1 MSHQNGVS
9 NKPKHSDQCHI
20 KSPGY
25 SSTFVYLRR
34 ATEQDTV
41 FTLVSPA
48 LECSAHKLIISRVLK
63 NSTVKKL
70 NGLVI
75 STGLMR

>member
-9 NKPKHSDQCHI
+9 NKPKHSDQCHT

-34 ATEQDTV
+34 VQDTV